1 MLPSIRVHLTAAVQ
15 APLRIGAAGL
25 LLASPGLMV
34 PGNPAQA
41 GQQDQARRQRPI
53 TPQEASGPWLAQRQA
68 YPMSGDAPASQP
80 DTPVPSRILSEPVAQ
95 PRRATQQASRAIFSP
110 ETSNFRYRL
119 APGDRV
125 RISVFKVEGY
135 AAETEVLSDG
145 TVNLPRIGSVNLWG
159 LTLDESNQRITSL
172 YSTILRRPLVYIDLI
187 APRPVRVSLVGQL
200 ERPGFYTLSR
210 DPSTSTLRAAGPGLE
225 GTVVPT
231 SGWPTMVDAIQRAGG
246 LTALGDLSNLV
257 LVRQGNAPGESPR
270 EYHFDYLSVLMNNAQ
285 VVNPLINDGDMI
297 KVGRLEGALSNEALI
312 ATGTSN
318 LAPDSISVN
327 VVGEVEVPG
336 VKQVKSNSPLTN
348 AVMAAGGLNP
358 QRAKASNVRL
368 LRLEADGTITSKFV
382 AFNPEAVLGSEANPS
397 LRNGDVIVVSRNNW
411 TRFNDTLSQAV
422 APLGPLLNAA
432 SLYNILTN

>member
-1 MLPSIRVHLTAAVQ
+1 MTGEKAAPQSDPSVPSAFPGQPEVQ
-15 APLRIGAAGL
+15 
-25 LLASPGLMV
+25 
-34 PGNPAQA
+34 
-41 GQQDQARRQRPI
+41 QQRQTRQAR
-53 TPQEASGPWLAQRQA
+53 A
-68 YPMSGDAPASQP
+68 
-80 DTPVPSRILSEPVAQ
+80 
-95 PRRATQQASRAIFSP
+95 RRATFSP

-145 TVNLPRIGSVNLWG
+145 TVNLPRIGSVNVWG

-210 DPSTSTLRAAGPGLE
+210 DPSTSTLRAAGPGVE
-225 GTVVPT
+225 GTVVAT

-246 LTALGDLSNLV
+246 ITAMGDLSNLV
-257 LVRQGNAPGESPR
+257 LVRQGNVPGEAPR
-270 EYHFDYLSVLMNNAQ
+270 EYHFDYLSVLMNNVQ

-297 KVGRLEGALSNEALI
+297 RVGKLEGARSNEALI
-312 ATGTSN
+312 ATGASN
-318 LAPDSISVN
+318 FAPDAISVN

-336 VKQVKSNSPLTN
+336 IKQVKSNSPLTN
-348 AVMAAGGLNP
+348 AVMAAGGLDP
-358 QRAKASNVRL
+358 QRARVSNVRL
-368 LRLEADGTITSKFV
+368 LRLEADGSILSQEV
-382 AFNPEAVLGSEANPS
+382 AFDPSAELGSEANPP

-432 SLYNILTN
+432 SLYNILTR